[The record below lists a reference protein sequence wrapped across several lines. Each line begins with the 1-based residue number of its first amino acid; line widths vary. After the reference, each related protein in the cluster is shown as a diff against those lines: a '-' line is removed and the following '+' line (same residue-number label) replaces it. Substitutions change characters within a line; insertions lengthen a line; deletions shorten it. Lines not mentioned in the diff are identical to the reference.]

1 MDNRE
6 MLTIEYGNKSK
17 MIIDLAEILP
27 CSKTKLKTLLSAVD
41 LMIDYDKQEAVIN
54 QIHNFIK
61 RCIESELAYKQR
73 NTSAK
78 EDSTSNAI
86 INKWQAC
93 NAVLVDKYK
102 VPEIETGTTKLK
114 FKKAAIDWTAK
125 DGKAGQNNGYIFT
138 FDGVELGY
146 IKASDL
152 LNDKKY
158 SGLFIVHIA
167 SKEVLIHVEN
177 KNMIIPKLTD
187 TRNFDKKAIID
198 RIKERYS
205 ADDKEVRSDGN
216 VTESINKTVTAA
228 NSTKESADSKENKET
243 ASKPE
248 KEEVKTMKKENTSK
262 AKKTAKEIT
271 KKDVYSMITENII
284 AELEKG
290 YIPWDKP
297 WNGGKGAFNRITK
310 KPYSLIN
317 QLLLK
322 KSGEYATFNQ
332 WQQIG
337 GKIKKGSK
345 AKFVVFWKVYHKE
358 VEAIDKETGETVKK
372 IKAIPVLRYY
382 NVFHIDDVENV
393 KPLDLEKET
402 INVSED
408 EIIAAAEKTKTDY
421 ITSSGVTYWERK
433 GNEASYNPITD
444 RVLLPLKTQFNNIN
458 EYYGT
463 MFHEFTHST
472 GIKKR
477 LDRGLGEKLAAFGSE
492 DYSKEELVAELGSA
506 YILTSLGI
514 DTPKTR
520 KNNAAYI
527 QSWIA
532 ALKNDNRLIISAASK
547 AEKAAAMILGNE
559 PETVTENN

>member
-1 MDNRE
+1 MDNI
-6 MLTIEYGNKSK
+6 LTIKYGEWNKNTLT
-17 MIIDLAEILP
+17 IDLAALLP
-27 CSKTKLKTLLSAVD
+27 CSKTDFKKLTSAID
-41 LMIDYDKQEAVIN
+41 LMTIYDDKQAAIN
-54 QIHNFIK
+54 QIHSFIK
-61 RCIESELAYKQR
+61 RNIETELEHKQR

-93 NAVLVDKYK
+93 NAVLIDKYK
-102 VPEIETGTTKLK
+102 VPEIETDTTKLK

-125 DGKAGQNNGYIFT
+125 DGKAGKNDGYIFT

-152 LNDKKY
+152 LNNKNY

-167 SKEVLIHVEN
+167 SKEVLIYVEN

-205 ADDKEVRSDGN
+205 ADDKEVRTDGN
-216 VTESINKTVTAA
+216 VTEAINKTVAAA
-228 NSTKESADSKENKET
+228 NSTKKSADSKENKET
-243 ASKPE
+243 SNKPE
-248 KEEVKTMKKENTSK
+248 KEEVETMKENTSK

-290 YIPWDKP
+290 FIPWDKP

-332 WQQIG
+332 WQQLG

-345 AKFVVFWKVYHKE
+345 AKFVVFWKVYRKE

-421 ITSSGVTYWERK
+421 IKKSGVTYWERK

-532 ALKNDNRLIISAASK
+532 ALKDDNRLIISAASK